1 MNLIQNSKFQS
12 RRLDDQE
19 QGLQRPHDK
28 MIRYYTEDQMQGQRL
43 DRIRG
48 NIEERGEGGELFPVF
63 GCRIANVMCLL
74 PPTKEQAAGR
84 T

>member
-48 NIEERGEGGELFPVF
+48 NIEERGEGGGAFSSLWLQD
-63 GCRIANVMCLL
+63 CKRNVS
-74 PPTKEQAAGR
+74 PSPDKGASR
-84 T
+84 W